1 MMNTNPPTEAH
12 PIGEDRPSGVDEA
25 DLLGILEEIADALW
39 RHREQL
45 GLSLAGGSAGVALFF
60 GHLSRLPG
68 FERWRERS
76 HQQLEAAIQ
85 ALRPGAA
92 PSLFGGYVGIAWT
105 IEHLTREVFGRDS
118 EDPNA
123 DVDAALLQLLEAG
136 RWGRRL
142 DLVSGITGIGL
153 YALDRAERS
162 SSRRILQHILTQL
175 DALTTRDG
183 RFRSWLTPAHLLSPW
198 AAASS
203 PEGHFDLGM
212 AHGVPGI
219 LALLAGIHAAGI
231 GHGLALRLYSEGMD
245 WLRATLQDPEQGSY
259 LTSWI
264 PLHQERPPARAM
276 RIAWCYGDLGAS
288 VALLGAGH
296 LLGEQRDMALAL
308 DLARCAARRPL
319 DQAGVVDVGL
329 CHGSAGNAHLFHRL
343 YLATGD
349 PGFKAAAQ
357 SYFADVLKRRR
368 PGAGCA
374 GFLHYAPDD
383 DVEEDG
389 ASHPDAYKATPGLL
403 EGAAGVGL
411 ALMDLLDT
419 REPTWDRLLQASP
432 AEGLPSAILSA
443 PGSAG

>member
-1 MMNTNPPTEAH
+1 MTHMTPPIEA
-12 PIGEDRPSGVDEA
+12 PSAGEDASPGMNQA
-25 DLLGILEEIADALW
+25 DLMQILEEIADALW
-39 RHREQL
+39 QHREQL
-45 GLSLAGGSAGVALFF
+45 GMSLAGGSAGTALFF

-68 FERWRERS
+68 FERWQARS

-85 ALRPGAA
+85 ALRPGTA
-92 PSLFGGYVGIAWT
+92 PSLFGGYVGVAWT

-123 DVDAALLQLLEAG
+123 DVDAALLQILEAG

-153 YALDRAERS
+153 YALDRAERP
-162 SSRRILQHILTQL
+162 SSRRILQHILLEL
-175 DALTTRDG
+175 DALTTGDG
-183 RFRSWLTPAHLLSPW
+183 RFQSWLTPAHLLSPW

-231 GHGLALRLYSEGMD
+231 GRGKALRLYSEGMD
-245 WLRATLQDPEQGSY
+245 WLRASLQDPEQGSY

-264 PLHQERPPARAM
+264 PFHQMRPPARAM
-276 RIAWCYGDLGAS
+276 RVAWCYGDLGAS

-296 LLGEQRDMALAL
+296 LLGERRDVALAL
-308 DLARCAARRPL
+308 DMARCAARRPL

-349 PGFKAAAQ
+349 PDFKVAAQ
-357 SYFADVLKRRR
+357 SYFSDALKRRR

-383 DVEEDG
+383 VEEDD
-389 ASHPDAYKATPGLL
+389 ASRPEVYKATPGLL

-419 REPTWDRLLQASP
+419 REPTWDRLLLASP
-432 AEGLPSAILSA
+432 AEGLPSAILTA